1 MTDPSSFR
9 DPAGFIFTRDGV
21 LYRQINEQGRAG
33 YDRLM
38 SSGLYAALVET
49 GDLIADEEVDLALAP
64 LPGAYKV
71 IRPER
76 VPFVSYPYEWSF
88 GQLKDAALLT
98 LRLQKA
104 AMARGLS
111 LRDAT
116 AFNVMFVGGRPVW
129 IDTLSF
135 EALRPGA
142 PWVAYR
148 QFCELFLAPLA
159 LMSRIDPR
167 AHQLLRSFLDG
178 IPLPMASAM
187 LPARTWAS
195 PGLLMHVHMHASAH
209 RRLADPGPAKGGHDG
224 HADHNLSAVASAKAE
239 GPRRYRED
247 ATDSRTKPSNLNALV
262 ALVDSLERTVSRLE
276 WSPSGTTWGDYYQ
289 RTNYTDAAFAS
300 KRKLVSDA
308 IARLRPSVVW
318 DLGAND
324 GTFSR
329 LAADAGI
336 TTIAFDVDPAAVEHN
351 YRTVKQR
358 GERTLLPL
366 LMDLANPTASLGWAN
381 AERMSLA
388 DRGPADVALALAL
401 VHHLAIGHNVPLPR
415 IAAFLATLTRALV
428 IEFVPKEDSQVQRML
443 ASRDDI
449 FSAYHRDAFE
459 AAFRGHFT
467 IESSSEIAGSMR
479 TMYVMRR
486 R

>member
-1 MTDPSSFR
+1 MTDPSSYR

-21 LYRQINEQGRAG
+21 LYRQVNELGRAD
-33 YDRLM
+33 YDLLM
-38 SSGLYAALVET
+38 SSGLYGALVDS
-49 GDLIADEEVDLALAP
+49 GDLIVHEEVDLALAP
-64 LPGAYKV
+64 ASGAYKV

-104 AMARGLS
+104 AMQRGLS

-135 EALRPGA
+135 EALRAGA

-148 QFCELFLAPLA
+148 QFCESFLAPLA
-159 LMSRIDPR
+159 LMSRTDPR

-187 LPARTWAS
+187 LPLRTWAS
-195 PGLLMHVHMHASAH
+195 PGLVMHVHMHASAH
-209 RRLADPGPAKGGHDG
+209 RRLADAGPVEAGQHVP
-224 HADHNLSAVASAKAE
+224 AD
-239 GPRRYRED
+239 PRRNVNSSTVR
-247 ATDSRTKPSNLNALV
+247 PNALV
-262 ALVDSLERTVSRLE
+262 ALIDSLERTVTRLE

-289 RTNYTDAAFAS
+289 RTNYTDAALAR
-300 KRKLVSDA
+300 KRELVREA
-308 IARLRPSVVW
+308 IARLRPSLVW

-329 LAADAGI
+329 LASDAGI
-336 TTIAFDVDPAAVEHN
+336 DTIAFDVDPAAVEHN
-351 YRTVKQR
+351 YRQVKQR
-358 GERTLLPL
+358 GERSLLPL

-381 AERMSLA
+381 AERMSLLE
-388 DRGPADVALALAL
+388 RGPADVAFALAL
-401 VHHLAIGHNVPLPR
+401 VHHLAIAHNVPLPR
-415 IAAFLATLTRALV
+415 IAAFFASLTRALV

-449 FSAYHRDAFE
+449 FATYARDAFE
-459 AAFRGHFT
+459 AAFREHFT
-467 IESSSEIAGSMR
+467 IESSSEIDGSVR
-479 TMYVMRR
+479 TLYVMRR

>member
-21 LYRQINEQGRAG
+21 LYRQINEQGRAD

-38 SSGLYAALVET
+38 SSGLYAALAEA
-49 GDLIADEEVDLALAP
+49 GDLIAHEEVDLAVAA
-64 LPGAYKV
+64 LPDAYKV

-116 AFNVMFVGGRPVW
+116 AFNVMFVGGRPVL

-135 EALRPGA
+135 EALRPGT

-195 PGLLMHVHMHASAH
+195 PGLLMHVHMHASAQ
-209 RRLADPGPAKGGHDG
+209 RRLADAGSSRAGHDA
-224 HADHNLSAVASAKAE
+224 HADRRRSVNAS
-239 GPRRYRED
+239 PV
-247 ATDSRTKPSNLNALV
+247 SPNALA
-262 ALVDSLERTVSRLE
+262 ALIDSLERAVSRLE
-276 WSPSGTTWGDYYQ
+276 WSPSGTPWGDYYE
-289 RTNYTDAAFAS
+289 RTNYTDAAFAR
-300 KRKLVSDA
+300 KRELVSEA

-329 LAADAGI
+329 LASDAGI
-336 TTIAFDVDPAAVEHN
+336 ETIAFDVDPAAVEHN
-351 YRTVKQR
+351 YRTVTQR

-366 LMDLANPTASLGWAN
+366 LMNLANPTASLGWAN

-388 DRGPADVALALAL
+388 ERGPADVALALAL
-401 VHHLAIGHNVPLPR
+401 VHHLAIVHNVPLAR
-415 IAAFLATLTRALV
+415 IARFFAALTRALV

-449 FSAYHRDAFE
+449 FSAYDRGAFE
-459 AAFRGHFT
+459 AAFSEHFT
-467 IESSSEIAGSMR
+467 IESSSDIAGSVR

>member
-21 LYRQINEQGRAG
+21 LHRQINEQGRAE

-38 SSGLYAALVET
+38 SSGLYAALAEA
-49 GDLIADEEVDLALAP
+49 GDLIAHEEVDLALAP

-116 AFNVMFVGGRPVW
+116 AFNVMFVGGRPIL

-159 LMSRIDPR
+159 LMSRTDSR

-195 PGLLMHVHMHASAH
+195 PGLVMHVHMHASAH
-209 RRLADPGPAKGGHDG
+209 RRLADHK
-224 HADHNLSAVASAKAE
+224 
-239 GPRRYRED
+239 GPRRN
-247 ATDSRTKPSNLNALV
+247 ANTASSNALA
-262 ALVDSLERTVSRLE
+262 ALIDSLERTVSRLE

-289 RTNYTDAAFAS
+289 RTNYTDAAFAR
-300 KRKLVSDA
+300 KRELVSEA
-308 IARLRPSVVW
+308 ISRLRPSVVW

-351 YRTVKQR
+351 YRAVKQR

-401 VHHLAIGHNVPLPR
+401 VHHLAIAHNVPLPR
-415 IAAFLATLTRALV
+415 IAAFLAALTRALV

-449 FSAYHRDAFE
+449 FSAYHRDGFE
-459 AAFRGHFT
+459 AAFREHFT
-467 IESSSEIAGSMR
+467 IESSSDIAGSVR

-486 R
+486 RR

>member
-1 MTDPSSFR
+1 MVDGSSFR
-9 DPAGFIFTRDGV
+9 DPAGFVFTRDGV
-21 LYRQINEQGRAG
+21 LYRQVNELGRAD
-33 YDRLM
+33 YDLLM
-38 SSGLYAALVET
+38 SSGLYRALVDS
-49 GDLIADEEVDLALAP
+49 GDLIAHDEVGLALAP
-64 LPGAYKV
+64 APGAYKV

-104 AMARGLS
+104 AMPRGLS

-116 AFNVMFVGGRPVW
+116 AFNVMFAAGRAVW

-142 PWVAYR
+142 PWIAYR
-148 QFCELFLAPLA
+148 QFCESFLAPLA
-159 LMSRIDPR
+159 LMSRTDPR

-178 IPLPMASAM
+178 IPLSMASAM
-187 LPARTWAS
+187 LPVRTWAS

-209 RRLADPGPAKGGHDG
+209 RRLSNSRNTTPG
-224 HADHNLSAVASAKAE
+224 AVN
-239 GPRRYRED
+239 P
-247 ATDSRTKPSNLNALV
+247 NALA
-262 ALVDSLERTVSRLE
+262 ALIDSLERTVARLE

-289 RTNYTDAAFAS
+289 HTNYTDAAFTR
-300 KRKLVSDA
+300 KRELVSDA
-308 IARLRPSVVW
+308 IARLRPSLVW

-329 LAADAGI
+329 LASDTGI
-336 TTIAFDVDPAAVEHN
+336 NTIAFDVDPAAVEHN
-351 YRTVKQR
+351 YRQVKQR
-358 GERTLLPL
+358 GERNLLPL

-381 AERMSLA
+381 AERMSLL
-388 DRGPADVALALAL
+388 DRGPADVVLALAL
-401 VHHLAIGHNVPLPR
+401 VHHLAIAHNVPLSR
-415 IAAFLATLTRALV
+415 IAAFFASLTRALV

-449 FSAYHRDAFE
+449 FAAYDRHAFE
-459 AAFRGHFT
+459 AAFREHFT
-467 IESSSEIAGSMR
+467 IESSSEIDGSVR
-479 TMYVMRR
+479 TMYTMRR

>member
-9 DPAGFIFTRDGV
+9 DPAGFIFTRDRV
-21 LYRQINEQGRAG
+21 LYRQINQQGRAG
-33 YDRLM
+33 YDVLM
-38 SSGLYAALVET
+38 SSGLYRALVDA
-49 GDLIADEEVDLALAP
+49 GDLIAHDEVELALAP

-98 LRLQKA
+98 LRVQKA
-104 AMARGLS
+104 AMARQLS

-195 PGLLMHVHMHASAH
+195 PGLVMHVHMHASAH
-209 RRLADPGPAKGGHDG
+209 RRLSSSAPAETARDISTPHRRAQTGTG
-224 HADHNLSAVASAKAE
+224 VA
-239 GPRRYRED
+239 
-247 ATDSRTKPSNLNALV
+247 ALI
-262 ALVDSLERTVSRLE
+262 DSLERTVSRLE

-289 RTNYTDAAFAS
+289 GTNYTELAFAR
-300 KRKLVSDA
+300 KRELVSEA

-336 TTIAFDVDPAAVEHN
+336 NTIAFDVDPAAVEHN

-401 VHHLAIGHNVPLPR
+401 VHHLAIAHNVPLPR
-415 IAAFLATLTRALV
+415 IAAFLAALTRALV

-443 ASRDDI
+443 ASRDDV
-449 FSAYHRDAFE
+449 FSAYDRHAFE
-459 AAFRGHFT
+459 AAFGEHFT
-467 IESSSEIAGSMR
+467 IESSSEIAGSVR